1 MKNTFLFIM
10 LLAGITL
17 FANKN
22 SAGASNISAAG
33 TLEGVYS
40 TSFKNLTLHVSGNAV
55 TGTYENGNG
64 KLQGVLNGNRLSGTW
79 TNTASKKS
87 GKFEFVFSSDFSSFT
102 GKYGYNDSAPKSNWS
117 GTKIS
122 GPSSSA
128 GKVTSVGDKPAGKPV
143 ESLSPDTKIAG
154 TYSTDFRNLTLTVS
168 GNKVMGS
175 YESGNGKLEGV
186 LTGNTLSGTW
196 TNSASKKSGK
206 FVFVFSSDFSTFTG
220 KYGYNNNAPS
230 SRWDG
235 KKTSSSGSTSESTS
249 KQTPLPIN
257 IYGTWSHQ
265 GVACS
270 IARVNIWQE
279 GNSFVVIVSWRD
291 KNTKIW
297 KSYKGEGQFEGRE
310 MNFKVFPSTTES
322 HTTDQGYVYHW
333 TIAPDNSEITGYY
346 THNGKRNTEV
356 FWHYKRAE

>member
-22 SAGASNISAAG
+22 SVMASDLSAAG
-33 TLEGVYS
+33 TVEGVYK
-40 TSFKNLTLHVSGNAV
+40 TTFKNLTLHVSGNAV
-55 TGTYENGNG
+55 TGTYESGNG

-79 TNTASKKS
+79 TNSASKKN

-122 GPSSSA
+122 GPSSSGGNA
-128 GKVTSVGDKPAGKPV
+128 TSVEDKPV
-143 ESLSPDTKIAG
+143 ESMSPDTKIAG

-168 GNKVMGS
+168 GNKVTGS

-206 FVFVFSSDFSTFTG
+206 FVFVFSSDFSSFTG

-230 SRWDG
+230 LRWNG
-235 KKTSSSGSTSESTS
+235 KKTGSSGSTATSSST
-249 KQTPLPIN
+249 QTSLPIN
-257 IYGTWSHQ
+257 VIGSWSANGSRNQ
-265 GVACS
+265 IG
-270 IARVNIWQE
+270 RLQIWQD
-279 GNSFVVIVSWRD
+279 GDKFVVIASWPD
-291 KNTKIW
+291 ATTGTW
-297 KSYKGEGQFEGRE
+297 KSYKGEGRFEGRQ
-310 MNFKVFPSTTES
+310 MNFKVFPSTTDGS
-322 HTTDQGYVYHW
+322 SADQGYVYHY
-333 TIAPDNSEITGYY
+333 TISPDNSEITSFY
-346 THNGKRNTEV
+346 TRYGKRTTETNV
-356 FWHYKRAE
+356 QYKRVK